1 MSVHRRIE
9 DIIGQW
15 DGKSPK
21 PLEELFEEC
30 RANPAFPES
39 LVDLCETSG
48 MQTGATWLLKRHFDS
63 GGPPLSDALEA
74 RHLAGL
80 ASFHGWEA
88 KLHVLQYLEH
98 LKIPEEARQHLT
110 VFLRDAG
117 TADNRFVR
125 AWAYHGLALLACRFP
140 DERARSRDILE
151 RAQAVETAGSI
162 KVRIRKA
169 LARLE
174 E

>member
-1 MSVHRRIE
+1 MSARKRIE
-9 DIIGQW
+9 DVIGRW

-21 PLEELFEEC
+21 PLERVFEEC
-30 RANPAFPES
+30 REDPLFPSTLVS
-39 LVDLCETSG
+39 LCDSIE
-48 MQTGATWLLKRHFDS
+48 MQTGATWLLKHSYDT
-63 GGPPLSDALEA
+63 GGRPLSEDLTAK
-74 RHLAGL
+74 HLAGL
-80 ASFHGWEA
+80 ACIQAWAA

-98 LKIPEEARQHLT
+98 LEIPEQARANLT
-110 VFLRDAG
+110 VFIRGAG
-117 TADNRFVR
+117 TAENKFVR
-125 AWAYHGLALLACRFP
+125 AWAYYGLALLACRFP

-174 E
+174 A